1 MKGSNGYSRSTT
13 KKAIDSEND
22 PYLSKAARGGSG
34 VCVKCSAVY
43 KNKRWSL
50 EKPET
55 KDVFT
60 VEPTL
65 KKLTCPACQKI
76 KDKFAGGYV
85 TLKGDFLKEH
95 RGEIMNLIK
104 NKEARAMHNNP
115 LERIMDIRDVNDSI
129 EITTTT
135 DKFAQ
140 RLGRIIH
147 KAFSGAIEYKW
158 SDDVKIAR
166 VTWQR

>member
-13 KKAIDSEND
+13 KKAIDTEKD
-22 PYLSKAARGGSG
+22 PYLSKAVSGGSG
-34 VCVKCSAVY
+34 KCVKCSAIY
-43 KNKRWSL
+43 KNKRWAL
-50 EKPET
+50 PKEGAPV
-55 KDVFT
+55 DAA
-60 VEPTL
+60 L

-104 NKEARAMHNNP
+104 NKEIRAIRNNP
-115 LERIMDIRDVNDSI
+115 LERIMDIKDVGNSI

-140 RLGRIIH
+140 MLGRIIH
-147 KAFSGAIEYKW
+147 KAFSGTIEYKW

-166 VTWQR
+166 VLWQR

>member
-13 KKAIDSEND
+13 KKAIDTEKDS
-22 PYLSKAARGGSG
+22 YLSKAVSGGSG
-34 VCVKCSAVY
+34 VCVKCSAIY
-43 KNKRWSL
+43 KNKRWALPKEGSAV
-50 EKPET
+50 
-55 KDVFT
+55 DA
-60 VEPTL
+60 TL

-76 KDKFAGGYV
+76 KDGFAGGYV

-95 RGEIMNLIK
+95 RDEIMNLVK
-104 NKEARAMHNNP
+104 NKEARAMNNNP
-115 LERIMDIRDVNDSI
+115 LERIIDIKNVGDSI

-140 RLGRIIH
+140 MLGRIIH
-147 KAFSGAIEYKW
+147 KAFSGTIEYKW

-166 VTWQR
+166 VLWQR